1 MNSFPNNLGKH
12 KKMQFKQ
19 IKTCSNPPKKKILKP
34 KPLLVLN
41 SKKIIKRK
49 FGNEIQNL
57 KHLTE
62 ENHLLFN
69 KKKRR
74 RRKKELILK
83 FDKRNNNSKNEIPI
97 KEDNKEQKNKIFN
110 IMHLSHNKINKN
122 NNNFNNNFSLSE
134 YELQNENNNQNV
146 CKEKIMVP
154 NKEIKEENEKMNNFK
169 EIKVTKKINKNEINE
184 KCDDNKIIK
193 VSIIGIRPENNI
205 LNKNVIN
212 INKRFELQN
221 AKEYLDEIYFHLR
234 SIEKKDLPLENYMA
248 LKQTDINEKMRIIL
262 INWLIEVHFKFHLL
276 SETLYI
282 CINIIDRYLSKKNI
296 NRKYLQLLGVT
307 SLFIACKYEE
317 IYSPTSKDLIFMTD
331 NAYKKEEM
339 IQMESDILNIIHFDL
354 TYPTSFRFL
363 EIYKHYLDLD
373 EINFYR
379 CSYINEISLI
389 NYNLCSFNPSLIACV
404 SLYLNLKSNILYF
417 KGYNEEQLFN
427 ITGYKKID
435 IKNCL
440 NRLIKAV
447 IKIEEPDNKFIAIK
461 KKYSLDK
468 YMKVSNDS
476 YLIKEDFKDIGENES
491 KGGVFNVNIFD
502 NMSID

>member
-83 FDKRNNNSKNEIPI
+83 LDKRNNINEIPI
-97 KEDNKEQKNKIFN
+97 KENNKEQKNKIFN

-122 NNNFNNNFSLSE
+122 NNNFNNNFSLAE

-184 KCDDNKIIK
+184 KYDDNKIIK

-307 SLFIACKYEE
+307 YFF
-317 IYSPTSKDLIFMTD
+317 IYSL
-331 NAYKKEEM
+331 
-339 IQMESDILNIIHFDL
+339 
-354 TYPTSFRFL
+354 
-363 EIYKHYLDLD
+363 
-373 EINFYR
+373 
-379 CSYINEISLI
+379 
-389 NYNLCSFNPSLIACV
+389 
-404 SLYLNLKSNILYF
+404 
-417 KGYNEEQLFN
+417 
-427 ITGYKKID
+427 
-435 IKNCL
+435 
-440 NRLIKAV
+440 
-447 IKIEEPDNKFIAIK
+447 
-461 KKYSLDK
+461 
-468 YMKVSNDS
+468 
-476 YLIKEDFKDIGENES
+476 
-491 KGGVFNVNIFD
+491 
-502 NMSID
+502 